1 MSLSL
6 PLALAPVFLAAEDPL
21 DHVVNH
27 FAVRGKDG
35 MWLWSGN
42 QGVLVLSGLILIL
55 VGLWAAGKIRTG
67 PASQGAEAYVTKNR
81 FAHMIEVICVYL
93 RDEVARPLLH
103 DRTDK
108 LMPFLWT
115 IFFFILVN
123 NLLGLTPIR
132 DVFHILGVHADW
144 VGGTATQNIWVTG
157 TLAVIAAIV
166 FNIAA
171 IVRLGIVGFFKHMM
185 GGLPI
190 YMLPIA
196 LLLLVIEAAGQ
207 FVIKPFA
214 LALRL
219 FANMTAG
226 HVLIATLL
234 SFAGGAISSALSGG
248 GYGANGA
255 ITVVS
260 VLAATALMFLELFVA
275 LLQAFVFMFLTTIFI
290 SLMDHHDEHG
300 HEHEHGHATGHEHAH
315 A

>member
-1 MSLSL
+1 MTSVFSFL
-6 PLALAPVFLAAEDPL
+6 LASADPL
-21 DHVVNH
+21 DHVVNAPAH
-27 FAVRGKDG
+27 GLINHDG
-35 MWLWSGN
+35 YWLWSAN
-42 QGVLVLSGLILIL
+42 QGVLVLAGLICIL
-55 VGLWAAGKIRTG
+55 VGLWAASKIKTG
-67 PASQGAEAYVTKNR
+67 PASQGAEAYVTRSR
-81 FAHMIEVICVYL
+81 FAHMIEVIATYL
-93 RDEVARPLLH
+93 REEVARPLLH
-103 DRTDK
+103 DRTRK

-115 IFFFILVN
+115 VFFFILVN

-132 DVFHILGVHADW
+132 DLLHVLGVHSEFI
-144 VGGTATQNIWVTG
+144 GGTATQNIWVTG
-157 TLAVIAAIV
+157 TLAVVAALV

-171 IVRLGIVGFFKHMM
+171 LVRLGPVGFVKHMM

-207 FVIKPFA
+207 FLIKPFA

-226 HVLIATLL
+226 HVLLATLM
-234 SFAGGAISSALSGG
+234 SFAGGALASALHENGG
-248 GYGANGA
+248 WGTNAT

-260 VLAATALMFLELFVA
+260 VLAATAVTFLELFVA
-275 LLQAFVFMFLTTIFI
+275 FLQAFVFMFLTTIFI

-300 HEHEHGHATGHEHAH
+300 HEHGHAHAHGHEHAH